1 MISTTRF
8 ALQVLITFGFFET
21 TLAQKDIP
29 GATFP
34 IYEVGDSITTCES
47 NFKNLLN
54 NWTEKNIANAGEY
67 GFFDYSFVETIT
79 DSAKFNYYR
88 NYFSGIEPVYSAIRN
103 MFEEDSK
110 GLKRSGFFIRPGF
123 IHHEIYDTRG
133 LTESAKMILTE
144 DFRQKAKRILTQDF
158 NIDTMNL
165 NYYSCEYSRIDTIVE
180 LGPSFN
186 SYGTERH
193 YSSYNAASPDSIS
206 KNYIDIIIK
215 KERKAEELSICELRN
230 LLLEQILIE
239 RVNCQLFFNEQVSIG
254 DKVYL
259 IKFAY
264 NGKFYSNYVV
274 CSAES
279 KKVIVD
285 YFFKGI
291 MIEND

>member
-1 MISTTRF
+1 MVSTTRF

-34 IYEVGDSITTCES
+34 IYEVGDSI
-47 NFKNLLN
+47 
-54 NWTEKNIANAGEY
+54 
-67 GFFDYSFVETIT
+67 
-79 DSAKFNYYR
+79 
-88 NYFSGIEPVYSAIRN
+88 
-103 MFEEDSK
+103 
-110 GLKRSGFFIRPGF
+110 
-123 IHHEIYDTRG
+123 
-133 LTESAKMILTE
+133 
-144 DFRQKAKRILTQDF
+144 
-158 NIDTMNL
+158 
-165 NYYSCEYSRIDTIVE
+165 
-180 LGPSFN
+180 
-186 SYGTERH
+186 
-193 YSSYNAASPDSIS
+193 YNAASPDSIS

-230 LLLEQILIE
+230 LLLEQMLIE
-239 RVNCQLFFNEQVSIG
+239 RVESQLFFNEQVRIG

-259 IKFAY
+259 IKFTY

-291 MIEND
+291 MIEPD